1 MQDEDNYIIKVNL
14 FRLDLPLIKPY
25 KLSYNTFHSFEPL
38 LIHVIDKNG
47 KEGWGEQHI
56 SPGSSSETREGGWT
70 FARVLSKLVLKK
82 SVEEA
87 KKIISSYT
95 HFSKV
100 ASSAMITAIEMM
112 ENNSI
117 LANRSSIKLKLLT
130 AFSAEEEFEI
140 KDELDRVIEEG
151 FSTIKIKVGKDVNS
165 DLKKLNLI
173 QTHLNGRASLRID
186 ANRGYTKA
194 DGCNFVKQLEPDY
207 IELFEQP
214 CDAGDWEAN
223 ASVAKISKVPIM
235 LDEPICNL
243 KDIKKASQLTGVGLC
258 KLKLKRF
265 MSIER
270 LLEAINYAHSLG
282 LKIVIGDGLGSEINC
297 WMEAKIANGLIN
309 NAGEYNGFLKIKPE
323 ARILKNP
330 LIFEK
335 GYLKI
340 EGNWFPEIDE
350 DKLKKYTIFKEEIF
364 NKIQ

>member
-14 FRLDLPLIKPY
+14 FRLDVPLIKPY

-56 SPGSSSETREGGWT
+56 SPGSSNETREGGWT

-87 KKIISSYT
+87 KKNISSYS

-186 ANRGYTKA
+186 ANRGYTKV
-194 DGCNFVKQLEPDY
+194 DGCSFVKELQPDY

-214 CDAGDWEAN
+214 CDADDWEAN

-235 LDEPICNL
+235 LDEPICDL

-265 MSIER
+265 MSIEH

-297 WMEAKIANGLIN
+297 WMEAKVANGLIH

-335 GYLKI
+335 GYLTI
-340 EGNWFPEIDE
+340 NANWFPEIDE
-350 DKLKKYTIFKEEIF
+350 DKVKKYKIFKEEIF
-364 NKIQ
+364 NKI